1 MSRFFPKDVVQWGEE
16 RLHPLRAFAIRTVEP
31 AGITGVVLR
40 LWRAALLASTN
51 WMLFVGGL
59 VGGVL
64 FLCGMLTWHLGNFP
78 VKRWPPRVALF
89 LVIEV
94 CAEMGTSS
102 LLIAVARERVG
113 SRVAL
118 WADWWPMAGQTF
130 IERTIVLVVFA
141 LVLGG
146 TVQLVRRAME
156 PRDASTRDASTRDA

>member
-1 MSRFFPKDVVQWGEE
+1 MSRFFPKDVIHWSEE

-31 AGITGVVLR
+31 AGITGVLLR
-40 LWRAALLASTN
+40 LGRAALLASTN

-64 FLCGMLTWHLGNFP
+64 FLCGVLTWHLGNFP

-89 LVIEV
+89 LIVEV
-94 CAEMGTSS
+94 FAEMGTSS
-102 LLIAVARERVG
+102 LLIAFSRERVG
-113 SRVAL
+113 SRVAA
-118 WADWWPMAGQTF
+118 WADWWPMAGQTLV
-130 IERTIVLVVFA
+130 ERTLVLAVFA

-156 PRDASTRDASTRDA
+156 PREAPTREA

>member
-94 CAEMGTSS
+94 FAEMGTSS
-102 LLIAVARERVG
+102 LLIAVSRERVG
-113 SRVAL
+113 SRVAI

>member
-1 MSRFFPKDVVQWGEE
+1 MASSVNSCKDT
-16 RLHPLRAFAIRTVEP
+16 L
-31 AGITGVVLR
+31 
-40 LWRAALLASTN
+40 
-51 WMLFVGGL
+51 
-59 VGGVL
+59 
-64 FLCGMLTWHLGNFP
+64 LTWHLGNFP

-94 CAEMGTSS
+94 FAEMGTSS

-130 IERTIVLVVFA
+130 IERAIVLVVFA

>member
-1 MSRFFPKDVVQWGEE
+1 MRRFFPKDVIQWGEE

-31 AGITGVVLR
+31 AG
-40 LWRAALLASTN
+40 
-51 WMLFVGGL
+51 
-59 VGGVL
+59 
-64 FLCGMLTWHLGNFP
+64 GMLNWHLGNFP

-94 CAEMGTSS
+94 FAEMGTSS
-102 LLIAVARERVG
+102 LLIAVARERGG

>member
-1 MSRFFPKDVVQWGEE
+1 MSRFFPKDVIHWGEE

-59 VGGVL
+59 VGGAL

-89 LVIEV
+89 LVVEV
-94 CAEMGTSS
+94 FAEMGTSS
-102 LLIAVARERVG
+102 LLIAVSGERVG
-113 SRVAL
+113 SRVAA
-118 WADWWPMAGQTF
+118 WADWWPMAGQTLV
-130 IERTIVLVVFA
+130 ERTIVLAVFA

-146 TVQLVRRAME
+146 TVQMVRRAME
-156 PRDASTRDASTRDA
+156 PREAPTREA

>member
-1 MSRFFPKDVVQWGEE
+1 MRRFFPKDVIHWGEE

-59 VGGVL
+59 VGGLL

-94 CAEMGTSS
+94 FAEMGTSS

-118 WADWWPMAGQTF
+118 WADWWPMAGQTC
-130 IERTIVLVVFA
+130 IERTIVLFVFA

>member
-1 MSRFFPKDVVQWGEE
+1 MSRFFPKDVIHWGEE

-31 AGITGVVLR
+31 AGITGVLLR
-40 LWRAALLASTN
+40 LGRAALLASTN

-64 FLCGMLTWHLGNFP
+64 LLCGMLTWHLGNFP

-89 LVIEV
+89 LVVEV
-94 CAEMGTSS
+94 FAELGTSS
-102 LLIAVARERVG
+102 LLIAFSRERVG
-113 SRVAL
+113 SRVAA
-118 WADWWPMAGQTF
+118 WADWWPMAGQTLV
-130 IERTIVLVVFA
+130 ERTLVLAVFA

-156 PRDASTRDASTRDA
+156 PREAPTREA

>member
-1 MSRFFPKDVVQWGEE
+1 MRRFFPKDVIPWGEE

-94 CAEMGTSS
+94 FAEMGTSS
-102 LLIAVARERVG
+102 LLIAVSRERVG
-113 SRVAL
+113 SRVAI

>member
-1 MSRFFPKDVVQWGEE
+1 M
-16 RLHPLRAFAIRTVEP
+16 EP

-59 VGGVL
+59 VGGLL

-94 CAEMGTSS
+94 FAEMGTSS

-156 PRDASTRDASTRDA
+156 PRDASTRDA

>member
-1 MSRFFPKDVVQWGEE
+1 MRRFFAEDVVHWGGE

-59 VGGVL
+59 VGGLL
-64 FLCGMLTWHLGNFP
+64 FLCGMLTGHLGNFP

-94 CAEMGTSS
+94 FAEMGTSS

-156 PRDASTRDASTRDA
+156 PRDASTRDA

>member
-1 MSRFFPKDVVQWGEE
+1 MRRFFPKDVIQWGEE

-94 CAEMGTSS
+94 FAEMGTSS

-130 IERTIVLVVFA
+130 IERTIELVVFA

>member
-1 MSRFFPKDVVQWGEE
+1 MRRFFPKDVIQWGEE

-94 CAEMGTSS
+94 FAEMGTSS
-102 LLIAVARERVG
+102 LLIAVSRERVG
-113 SRVAL
+113 SRVAI

>member
-40 LWRAALLASTN
+40 LWRAALLASTT

-94 CAEMGTSS
+94 FAEMGTSS

>member
-1 MSRFFPKDVVQWGEE
+1 MRRFFPKDVIQWGEE

-64 FLCGMLTWHLGNFP
+64 FLCGMLNWHLGNFP

-94 CAEMGTSS
+94 FAEMGTSS

>member
-1 MSRFFPKDVVQWGEE
+1 MSRFFPKDVIHWGEE

-31 AGITGVVLR
+31 AGITGVLLR
-40 LWRAALLASTN
+40 LGRAALLASTN

-89 LVIEV
+89 LIVEV
-94 CAEMGTSS
+94 FAELGTSS
-102 LLIAVARERVG
+102 LLIAFSRERVG
-113 SRVAL
+113 SRVAA
-118 WADWWPMAGQTF
+118 WADWWPMAGETLAQ
-130 IERTIVLVVFA
+130 RTLVLAVFA

-156 PRDASTRDASTRDA
+156 PREVPTREA

>member
-1 MSRFFPKDVVQWGEE
+1 MSRFFPKDVVHWGEE

-31 AGITGVVLR
+31 AGITGVLLR
-40 LWRAALLASTN
+40 LGRAALLASTN

-89 LVIEV
+89 LIVEV
-94 CAEMGTSS
+94 FAELGTSS
-102 LLIAVARERVG
+102 LLIAFSRERVG
-113 SRVAL
+113 SRVAA
-118 WADWWPMAGQTF
+118 WADWWPMAGQTLV
-130 IERTIVLVVFA
+130 ERTLVLAVFA

-156 PRDASTRDASTRDA
+156 PREVPTREA